1 MTTHAVRICITDSSG
16 KALLQLR
23 REKGDYMF
31 CFFGGRVE
39 PNEEPIAAAVREV
52 EEETGLQI
60 SAEELD
66 YLDTWTNDAGVQVLH
81 YTLKRHVSWSD
92 IRTGEDFG
100 LAMVPYQDIAK
111 LPLVHSMQW
120 FLNQYPSVPV

>member
-1 MTTHAVRICITDSSG
+1 MTTHAVRVCITDTEG

-39 PNEEPIAAAVREV
+39 PDEEPIHAAVREV

-60 SAEELD
+60 TADELD
-66 YLDTWTNDAGVQVLH
+66 YLDTWTNEAGIHVLH
-81 YTLKRHVSWSD
+81 YNLKRTVSWSD

-100 LAMVPYQDIAK
+100 IAMVPYAEVAK

-120 FLNQYPSVPV
+120 FLQQYPELPA